1 MDILSYILGKKAGGG
16 GGEAV
21 LINKNISANGTYNA
35 SADSADGYKKVE
47 VSVPASAVDTGTKS
61 ITSNGNGQDVVGYA
75 SIDVDVPNSYSAGDE
90 GKVVSDG
97 ALVSQGSDTVTS
109 NGTVDTTLIGSLTVN
124 VSGIS
129 WDAIAT
135 NDAPSGVI
143 TLTCSTVAEAALSR
157 KAKSNWK
164 CYSATVTTLGY
175 NAFANSAKL
184 TAAAFPNLTDIPGKQ
199 AFQSVGDIVVADLG
213 KTSKIDTATFKWC
226 GKFSTLI
233 LRKTDGIQALSNTNG
248 IADGTLFKSGGS
260 GGTVYIPEAMYNHLG
275 DGSALDYKAA
285 TNWATVN
292 GYGTI
297 TWAKLEGSQYEAT
310 DWILS

>member
-21 LINKNISANGTYNA
+21 LVNKDISANGTYNA
-35 SADSADGYKKVE
+35 SADSADGYKKV
-47 VSVPASAVDTGTKS
+47 V
-61 ITSNGNGQDVVGYA
+61 
-75 SIDVDVPNSYSAGDE
+75 VDVPNTYAAGDE
-90 GKVVSDG
+90 GKVVSNG
-97 ALVSQGSDTVTS
+97 ALVAQGSASYTS
-109 NGTVDTTLIGSLTVN
+109 NGTYDTTLVN
-124 VSGIS
+124 EVEVDVPAGIS

-184 TAAAFPNLTDIPGKQ
+184 TAAAFPNLTDIPGNQ

-213 KTSKIDTATFKWC
+213 KTSKINTATFKWC